1 MKKILQILTILLL
14 INCGTRKTS
23 TDKLKENT
31 TFSTGQNLSKTEEVE
46 SKSETSIDFS
56 KVLDNLN
63 VAVIADGNPFTI
75 NYKGFIYSGTAP
87 IEISNKKE
95 ETKTKFLQKIRT
107 IYKSKINYQTKT
119 TYKSQIIFK
128 EKKSESKRPSFWLY
142 VLYVPIFIMGVITVP
157 ILKILRK

>member
-1 MKKILQILTILLL
+1 MKKILQILVILLL
-14 INCGTRKTS
+14 INCGTRKTA
-23 TDKLKENT
+23 TEKIKENT
-31 TFSTGQNLSKTEEVE
+31 TFSTGQNLSKKEEVE

-63 VAVIADGNPFTI
+63 IAVIADGNPFTI

-87 IEISNKKE
+87 VEISNKKE
-95 ETKTKFLQKIRT
+95 QIKTKFVQKIAT

-128 EKKSESKRPSFWLY
+128 EKKSESKRPMFWTYILSG
-142 VLYVPIFIMGVITVP
+142 VLSIVLFLFLTNKF
-157 ILKILRK
+157 KI